1 MQNGDAWLALGFA
14 FQIFFDFAGYS
25 DIAIGLGLLFGVRL
39 PFNFNAP
46 FRSTSI
52 QDFWQRWH
60 ITLML
65 FLREYVFHPLVNY
78 RILPRRCFS
87 CSISSPWC

>member
-1 MQNGDAWLALGFA
+1 MATPGSRSASA
-14 FQIFFDFAGYS
+14 FQILFDFAGYS
-25 DIAIGLGLLFGVRL
+25 DIAIGLGLLFGVKL

-46 FRSTSI
+46 FRSTNI

-65 FLREYVFHPLVNY
+65 FLRDYVFLPLANA
-78 RILPRRCFS
+78 RILPRRFRLVQYFGRDDA
-87 CSISSPWC
+87 